1 MNKIINNKR
10 SIWTEIDTT
19 TPLTTVVATVA
30 NTKARHYII
39 DQTKLP
45 FQREVVELCS
55 MEDAARAIST
65 MQVRGAPLIGVTAA
79 YGVALMMEKNNSD
92 NALASAIDTLK
103 VTRPTAVNLMWA
115 LNLMQRCLAAT
126 PIRNRVERAWHA
138 AYEMAENDIFTNRA
152 IGENGLTILQNLF
165 QKYQRPINILTHC
178 NAGALACVGYGTALA
193 PMYLAK
199 DAALPIHVFVDETR
213 PRNQGLLT
221 AMELR
226 EAGIDHTYIVD
237 NAGGH
242 LMQHGAIDL
251 VIVGADRISANG
263 DAANKIGTYLKAL
276 AAFDNGIAFYVA
288 APTSTIDP
296 TIQNGVRDIE
306 IEERDE
312 IEVRSVSGLP
322 ANNAARS
329 SPILLVDKLTKIANP
344 GFDVTPSR
352 LITGIITEH
361 GIFAPANILDSLVKE

>member
-1 MNKIINNKR
+1 MNNNLINKR
-10 SIWTEIDTT
+10 SIWTETD
-19 TPLTTVVATVA
+19 AT
-30 NTKARHYII
+30 NKARHYIT

-45 FQREVVELCS
+45 FNREAVELCT
-55 MEDAARAIST
+55 MQDAAHAIST

-79 YGVALMMEKNNSD
+79 YGVALMMQENNSD
-92 NALASAIDTLK
+92 AALANAVKTLK
-103 VTRPTAVNLMWA
+103 ATRPTAVNLIWA
-115 LNLMQRCLAAT
+115 LNLMQTCLVAT
-126 PIRNRVERAWHA
+126 PTEKRAERSWQA
-138 AYEMAENDIFTNRA
+138 AFEMAENDILTNRA
-152 IGENGLTILQNLF
+152 IGENGLTILQNLH
-165 QKYQRPINILTHC
+165 QKYQRTINILTHC

-199 DAALPIHVFVDETR
+199 QQALPIHVYVDETR

-242 LMQHGAIDL
+242 LTQHGAIDL

-276 AAFDNGIAFYVA
+276 AAYDNGIPFYVA
-288 APTSTIDP
+288 APASTIDP

-312 IEVRSVSGLP
+312 MEVRAVWGLS
-322 ANNAARS
+322 ANNAPNA
-329 SPILLVDKLTKIANP
+329 SPVFMVDNLTKVANP
-344 GFDVTPSR
+344 GFDVTPAR
-352 LITGIITEH
+352 LITGIITER

>member
-1 MNKIINNKR
+1 MNKILNNKR
-10 SIWTEIDTT
+10 SIWTEFD
-19 TPLTTVVATVA
+19 AD
-30 NTKARHYII
+30 NTARHYIT

-45 FQREVVELCS
+45 FQRVVIELCT
-55 MEDAARAIST
+55 MLDAAHAIST

-79 YGVALMMEKNNSD
+79 YGVALMMQENNSD
-92 NALASAIDTLK
+92 NALANAISTLK
-103 VTRPTAVNLMWA
+103 ATRPTAVNLMWA
-115 LNLMQRCLAAT
+115 LNLMQTCLVTT
-126 PIRNRVERAWHA
+126 PQANRAERAWQA
-138 AYEMAENDIFTNRA
+138 AYEMAENDILTNRA
-152 IGENGLTILQNLF
+152 IGENGLTILQNLY

-178 NAGALACVGYGTALA
+178 NAGALACVGYGTALS
-193 PMYLAK
+193 PIYLAK
-199 DAALPIHVFVDETR
+199 QQSLPIHVYVDETR

-276 AAFDNGIAFYVA
+276 AAFDNDIAFYVA
-288 APTSTIDP
+288 APVSTLDP
-296 TIQNGVRDIE
+296 SIQNGVRDIE

-312 IEVRSVSGLP
+312 MEVRSVCGLS
-322 ANNAARS
+322 ANNAANA
-329 SPILLVDKLTKIANP
+329 SPVFIVDKLTPVANP
-344 GFDVTPSR
+344 GFDVTPAR
-352 LITGIITEH
+352 LITGIITER
-361 GIFAPANILDSLVKE
+361 GIFAPANILDALVGD